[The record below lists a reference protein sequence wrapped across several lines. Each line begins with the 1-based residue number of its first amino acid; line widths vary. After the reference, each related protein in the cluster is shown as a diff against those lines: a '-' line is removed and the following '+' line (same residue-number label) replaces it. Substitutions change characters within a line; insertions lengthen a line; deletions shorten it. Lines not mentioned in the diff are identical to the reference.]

1 MNEDLNNIDLDEDSA
16 ADSFLARQIVR
27 TILDY
32 GVSQTQMLN
41 ILKIL
46 SCELEDRNVMI
57 DVVKSVNIS
66 LGDVIITLSN
76 SLLKVP

>member
-32 GVSQTQMLN
+32 GVSQTHMLH
-41 ILKIL
+41 ILQCL
-46 SCELEDRNVMI
+46 DRAG
-57 DVVKSVNIS
+57 
-66 LGDVIITLSN
+66 LGI
-76 SLLKVP
+76 